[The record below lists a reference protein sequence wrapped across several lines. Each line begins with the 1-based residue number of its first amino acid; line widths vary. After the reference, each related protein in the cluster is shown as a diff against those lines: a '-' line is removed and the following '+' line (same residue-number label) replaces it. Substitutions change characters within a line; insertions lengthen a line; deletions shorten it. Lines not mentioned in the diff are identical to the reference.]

1 VLVIARIASS
11 ILLALGTAD
20 LVVLNLVLAP
30 RLHRTGAAIAEA
42 PRREDPA
49 RGRTDLQA
57 RDEAPDGRALILA
70 TSLGAS
76 PTAANDAPPARAM
89 PDVGFAPDSAR
100 LDHLPAI
107 HALRRLAQQ
116 LRADPDRQI
125 LLRGHADARGA
136 PEHNLDLSRQRAEAV
151 REYLV
156 IRGAPADRLVV
167 EAVGSAEPADPH
179 EEPATW
185 ARDRRVELLWR

>member
-1 VLVIARIASS
+1 VIARIASS

-20 LVVLNLVLAP
+20 LCVLNLVLAP
-30 RLHRTGAAIAEA
+30 RLLRTGAAIAVEA
-42 PRREDPA
+42 PRHEGAA
-49 RGRTDLQA
+49 RGRTDLPA

-89 PDVGFAPDSAR
+89 PDVGFAPDSTR

-107 HALRRLAQQ
+107 HALRRLALE
-116 LRADPDRQI
+116 LRADPGRQI

-136 PEHNLDLSRQRAEAV
+136 PGHNLELSRQRAAAV

-167 EAVGSAEPADPH
+167 EAVGSAEPADTH
-179 EEPATW
+179 EEPAAW